1 MIINEVLFNEISKD
15 CNNWNKS
22 SNGFFHSFFQTPNH
36 DEGLNAYFIT
46 NTIDFEPPFF
56 ITTIGWFIK
65 KLVKF
70 MKIILIN
77 LLSPL

>member
-1 MIINEVLFNEISKD
+1 MRYQRIVIIGTSLLMVFL
-15 CNNWNKS
+15 
-22 SNGFFHSFFQTPNH
+22 HSFFQTPNH

>member
-46 NTIDFEPPFF
+46 NTIDFEKPFF
-56 ITTIGWFIK
+56 ICASGRITWNFMPIMFIF
-65 KLVKF
+65 V
-70 MKIILIN
+70 I
-77 LLSPL
+77 